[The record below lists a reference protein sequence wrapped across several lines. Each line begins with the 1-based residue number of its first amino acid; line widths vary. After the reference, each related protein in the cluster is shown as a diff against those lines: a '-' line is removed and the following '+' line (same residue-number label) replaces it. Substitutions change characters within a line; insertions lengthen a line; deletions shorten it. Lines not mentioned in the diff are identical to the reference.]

1 MDDPKIIPEL
11 AELTKPYTLPA
22 SDPYS
27 LQTQMGSGVPGVVD
41 TQKIDVKAL
50 GKLGSQERL
59 QNIRQQEAD
68 LRQQE
73 LQAKQRVS
81 EGQQKIAE
89 IKSTGQAAI
98 TSQEAERAKGIYQS
112 VEGFREKNPAPEL
125 TPTKDNIQSLSTLF
139 GLIGVIGM
147 AMGGS
152 GKQSATASLNA
163 MGGMMKGWQQG
174 RADLWKKEVQEF
186 DKNMLSWKSKLD
198 DAMKKA
204 EAAYKI
210 LPYNRAE
217 AESKLNEVLTSMGSA
232 LLKEQNRVQGFEP
245 TFKNLESLAKD
256 ADSAIKESGVER
268 RHRETIDARAAEK
281 TAKITQQQQMA
292 QRAVNSLGGVASALE
307 SIKELPAGT
316 TTGLLPNLQTKDG
329 LLNYVRNT
337 IGRKV
342 TKREAEEMNT
352 IFTGIGRNLA
362 SIEASGAATGL
373 SELSKQMQ
381 SGLYINSGTDDPY
394 KVAIKLADIKRIAV
408 ENILPAIDS
417 GTLTPGQAESARGLI
432 NRINQAIP
440 FTTIEVIQAGRQ
452 SGKPTIGDVTTQA
465 VEKGRLNQEKE
476 KRLRELEA
484 REKEQ

>member
-1 MDDPKIIPEL
+1 MNDDNKALSSALGTDMKPAPFKEPDYSKLRTLPQVFAEEKRVGDL
-11 AELTKPYTLPA
+11 QAQAAGDLKKAELTQQT
-22 SDPYS
+22 S
-27 LQTQMGSGVPGVVD
+27 L
-41 TQKIDVKAL
+41 L
-50 GKLGSQERL
+50 GE
-59 QNIRQQEAD
+59 
-68 LRQQE
+68 
-73 LQAKQRVS
+73 QAKAA
-81 EGQQKIAE
+81 KDIAYDAR
-89 IKSTGQAAI
+89 SYVV
-98 TSQEAERAKGIYQS
+98 EAK
-112 VEGFREKNPAPEL
+112 EKKEKFPFPEFH
-125 TPTKDNIQSLSTLF
+125 PTKDNAESLAGLFSVVST
-139 GLIGVIGM
+139 IGIMLGS
-147 AMGGS
+147 S
-152 GKQSATASLNA
+152 GKQSGLNA
-163 MGGMMKGWQQG
+163 MNAMTGMMSGWQKG
-174 RADLWKKEVQEF
+174 RADLFKREKEEF
-186 DKNMLSWKSKLD
+186 DKEFNRIKTIHEDLRKDLEDYMKLLPYD
-198 DAMKKA
+198 K
-204 EAAYKI
+204 EAAMYKAAEI
-210 LPYNRAE
+210 SAKTGTDSIINSYIKKGQADNALKLLSSAAKLIEHEEDRRA
-217 AESKLNEVLTSMGSA
+217 K
-232 LLKEQNRVQGFEP
+232 
-245 TFKNLESLAKD
+245 
-256 ADSAIKESGVER
+256 
-268 RHRETIDARAAEK
+268 AAEK
-281 TAKITQQQQMA
+281 GAKITQQQQMA

-337 IGRKV
+337 LGRKV

-381 SGLYINSGTDDPY
+381 SGLYINSGIDDPY

-452 SGKPTIGDVTTQA
+452 PGKQTIGDVTTQA